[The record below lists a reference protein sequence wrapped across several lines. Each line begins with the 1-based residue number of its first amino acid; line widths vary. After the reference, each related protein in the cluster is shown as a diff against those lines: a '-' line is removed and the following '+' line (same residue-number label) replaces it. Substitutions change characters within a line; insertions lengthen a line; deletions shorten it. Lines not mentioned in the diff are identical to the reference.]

1 MAGIKDTL
9 GCGVMILRHRDGPH
23 IVEVMV
29 GDESLAEAAVL
40 GSGTLLAAFAAR
52 AALCRRS
59 VAARH
64 SRSTSCLLADRENP
78 NSEEF
83 VMFGPLS
90 VLGSVSEC
98 GVCIGIDVYLLG
110 TVHTESLSVIGR
122 LHLDLKS
129 SDAPL
134 TCISTRY

>member
-40 GSGTLLAAFAAR
+40 GSGTILAAFAAR
-52 AALCRRS
+52 TALCQRC

-64 SRSTSCLLADRENP
+64 SRSTNYMLADRER
-78 NSEEF
+78 S
-83 VMFGPLS
+83 
-90 VLGSVSEC
+90 
-98 GVCIGIDVYLLG
+98 
-110 TVHTESLSVIGR
+110 
-122 LHLDLKS
+122 K
-129 SDAPL
+129 
-134 TCISTRY
+134 

>member
-1 MAGIKDTL
+1 MAGVKVTEGI
-9 GCGVMILRHRDGPH
+9 GVMILRHRDGPH

-40 GSGTLLAAFAAR
+40 GSGTILAAFAAR

-59 VAARH
+59 LAARR

-98 GVCIGIDVYLLG
+98 GICIVTDLHLLG
-110 TVHTESLSVIGR
+110 TVHTESFSVIRGLYR
-122 LHLDLKS
+122 NLKS

-134 TCISTRY
+134 TDGF

>member
-1 MAGIKDTL
+1 
-9 GCGVMILRHRDGPH
+9 MILRHRDGPH

-40 GSGTLLAAFAAR
+40 GSGTILAAFAAR
-52 AALCRRS
+52 AALCQRRA
-59 VAARH
+59 AARH
-64 SRSTSCLLADRENP
+64 SRFTSCLPCCLRADCENP

-83 VMFGPLS
+83 VMFGLLS
-90 VLGSVSEC
+90 VRGSVPEC
-98 GVCIGIDVYLLG
+98 GVCIGIDLYLLV

-129 SDAPL
+129 SDAPP
-134 TCISTRY
+134 STR

>member
-1 MAGIKDTL
+1 MAGITSIL
-9 GCGVMILRHRDGPH
+9 ACGVMMLRHRDGPH

-40 GSGTLLAAFAAR
+40 GSGTILAAFAAR

-64 SRSTSCLLADRENP
+64 SRSTNCLLADRENP

-98 GVCIGIDVYLLG
+98 GVCIVTDLYLLG
-110 TVHTESLSVIGR
+110 TVHTESFSVIRGLYR
-122 LHLDLKS
+122 TLKS

-134 TCISTRY
+134 TDSEA

>member
-1 MAGIKDTL
+1 MRGIKDNF

-40 GSGTLLAAFAAR
+40 GSGTMLAAFAAR

-64 SRSTSCLLADRENP
+64 SRSTSCLLADRERIQIVKNLRHVRTAVGAR
-78 NSEEF
+78 ER
-83 VMFGPLS
+83 V
-90 VLGSVSEC
+90 
-98 GVCIGIDVYLLG
+98 GVRC
-110 TVHTESLSVIGR
+110 
-122 LHLDLKS
+122 LHRDRS
-129 SDAPL
+129 IY
-134 TCISTRY
+134 TY